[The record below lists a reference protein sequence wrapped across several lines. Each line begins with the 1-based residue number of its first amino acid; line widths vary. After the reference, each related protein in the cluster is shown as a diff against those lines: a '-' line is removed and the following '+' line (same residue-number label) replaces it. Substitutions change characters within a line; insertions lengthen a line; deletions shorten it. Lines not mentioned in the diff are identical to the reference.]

1 MYEILYKTEEN
12 MAFEMVKLPY
22 EMKDL
27 EPYMSE
33 QTFNCHYGKHY
44 KTYVDNL
51 NKAIVGTIFENM
63 LLVDIIVKTAGK
75 PEYTAIFNNAAQAWN
90 HEFFWKSMRKNG
102 GGEPKTELK
111 QRLEKD
117 FGSIE
122 KFKETFK
129 AAAVGQFGS
138 GWAWLVDNGG
148 KLEVMK
154 TANADNPLAHGVKP
168 LLTID
173 VWEHAYY
180 LDYQNRRADFVDTF
194 LEQLVNW

>member
-1 MYEILYKTEEN
+1 
-12 MAFEMVKLPY
+12 MAFETVKLPY
-22 EMKDL
+22 EIRDL

-33 QTFNCHYGKHY
+33 NTFNFHYGKHY

-51 NKAIVGTIFENM
+51 NKAVVGTDFEKM
-63 LLVDIIVKTAGK
+63 SLSEIIVKTAGK
-75 PEYTAIFNNAAQAWN
+75 SEYTVIFNNAAQAWN

-102 GGEPKTELK
+102 GGEPGSELK

-117 FGSIE
+117 FGSVE

-129 AAAVGQFGS
+129 AVAVSQFGS
-138 GWAWLVDNGG
+138 GWAWLVDNDG

-154 TANADNPLAHGVKP
+154 TSNADNPIAHGLKP
-168 LLTID
+168 ILTID

-180 LDYQNRRADFVDTF
+180 LDYQNRRADFVDAF

>member
-1 MYEILYKTEEN
+1 
-12 MAFEMVKLPY
+12 MAFEMVKPPY

-33 QTFNCHYGKHY
+33 QTFNYHYGKHY

-51 NKAIVGTIFENM
+51 NKAIIGTIFENM
-63 LLVDIIVKTAGK
+63 SLVDIIVKTAGK
-75 PEYTAIFNNAAQAWN
+75 PEYTAIFNNAAQTWN

-102 GGEPKTELK
+102 GGEPKAEMK

-117 FGSIE
+117 FGSVE
-122 KFKETFK
+122 KFKEVFK

>member
-1 MYEILYKTEEN
+1 MFEKTEVK

-33 QTFNCHYGKHY
+33 QTFNYHYGKHY

-51 NKAIVGTIFENM
+51 NKAIIGTIFENM
-63 LLVDIIVKTAGK
+63 SLADIIVKTAGK

-90 HEFFWKSMRKNG
+90 HEFFWKSMHKNG
-102 GGEPKTELK
+102 GGEPKAEMK

-117 FGSIE
+117 FGSVE
-122 KFKETFK
+122 KFKEVFK

-138 GWAWLVDNGG
+138 GWAWLIDNGG